1 MTRFIIAGSLVLV
14 GLISNRAV
22 AQAPE
27 GVGTS
32 AGVYTVAQAT
42 KGEETYMNVCV
53 ACHPAGTY
61 TTPAFREKWDGKPLA
76 ELFAQVAENMPK
88 QEPASLT
95 PQEYA
100 QLVAY
105 LLRINDAPPG
115 KDELPADAAALK
127 KIKIEMPKK

>member
-1 MTRFIIAGSLVLV
+1 MTRFAAAGALAVLV
-14 GLISNRAV
+14 TISHYAT
-22 AQAPE
+22 AQEAS
-27 GVGTS
+27 VGTS
-32 AGVYTVAQAT
+32 SGVYTAAQAT

-61 TTPAFREKWDGKPLA
+61 ATAAFREKWDGKPLA
-76 ELFAQVAENMPK
+76 ELFTQVAENMPK

-95 PQEYA
+95 PEEYT

-105 LLRINDAPPG
+105 LLKINDAPSG

-127 KIKIEMPKK
+127 KFKIEMPKRE